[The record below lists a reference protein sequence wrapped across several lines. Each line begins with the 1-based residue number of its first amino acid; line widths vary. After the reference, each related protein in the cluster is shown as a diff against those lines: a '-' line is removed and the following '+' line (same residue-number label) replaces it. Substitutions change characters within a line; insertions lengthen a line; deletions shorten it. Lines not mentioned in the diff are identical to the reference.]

1 MRLAIS
7 WSKVISISHYAT
19 QFKLM
24 AFFSSMYTNIYSEK
38 SQQWTFVSLF
48 VRFVLFCFALLLF
61 FFLCPTGSTKM
72 RTNKRENKCLNKISE
87 EFELKNGSFNCV
99 CVAKSEQTYQ
109 FQISFSGAV

>member
-24 AFFSSMYTNIYSEK
+24 ALFFSSVYTNIYSEK

-48 VRFVLFCFALLLF
+48 VRFVLFCFALVLF
-61 FFLCPTGSTKM
+61 FSSLSN
-72 RTNKRENKCLNKISE
+72 RLNKNANE
-87 EFELKNGSFNCV
+87 QKRKQMFE
-99 CVAKSEQTYQ
+99 
-109 FQISFSGAV
+109 